1 MLIISKM
8 LSNSILADMEMLIV
22 NDIISIITEV
32 LIMTIL
38 YELCERIAELRN
50 SLGIT
55 QAELGKKLGVTRS
68 AVNSWEMGL
77 SIPQL
82 KHVIEM
88 ARIFNTTVDSLI
100 NSSEQVVVDITVLA
114 PKEQQVIFNMVEC
127 LKSYRENKNP

>member
-1 MLIISKM
+1 
-8 LSNSILADMEMLIV
+8 
-22 NDIISIITEV
+22 
-32 LIMTIL
+32 MTIL
-38 YELCERIAELRN
+38 YELCERIYELRN

-55 QAELGKKLGVTRS
+55 QADLGKKLGVTRS

-100 NSSEQVVVDITVLA
+100 NTSKQVVVDITVLA

-127 LKSYRENKNP
+127 LKARHNANEDN

>member
-1 MLIISKM
+1 MI
-8 LSNSILADMEMLIV
+8 
-22 NDIISIITEV
+22 
-32 LIMTIL
+32 IL

-50 SLGIT
+50 NFGIT

-88 ARIFNTTVDSLI
+88 AGIFNTTVDSLI
-100 NSSEQVVVDITVLA
+100 NSSKHVVVDITDLSE
-114 PKEQQVIFNMVEC
+114 KEQQAVYSIVDC
-127 LKSYRENKNP
+127 LKAHHTDPEQH

>member
-1 MLIISKM
+1 MR
-8 LSNSILADMEMLIV
+8 
-22 NDIISIITEV
+22 
-32 LIMTIL
+32 IL
-38 YELCERIAELRN
+38 YDLCERIAELRN

-55 QAELGKKLGVTRS
+55 QSELGKKLGVTRS

-100 NSSEQVVVDITVLA
+100 SPTKQVVVDITELTE
-114 PKEQQVIFNMVEC
+114 KEQQTIFNMVDC
-127 LKSYRENKNP
+127 LKKNHTNPEQP